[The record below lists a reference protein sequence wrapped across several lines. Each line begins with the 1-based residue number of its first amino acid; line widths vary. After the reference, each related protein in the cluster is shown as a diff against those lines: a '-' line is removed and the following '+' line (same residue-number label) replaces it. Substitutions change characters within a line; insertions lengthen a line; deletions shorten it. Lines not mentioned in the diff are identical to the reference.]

1 MSAFQRLFANPR
13 VRRLLLMVV
22 LPVVLIIFGLWYWAH
37 TTRYQST
44 DNAYI
49 YANQVS
55 VTPQVSGRVVAVPVT
70 QNQAVT
76 PGQVL
81 LEIDP
86 APFQLALDQANAN
99 LKTVSDQIRAQK
111 ESLRAAQAQLR
122 GAQANVAYM
131 QRDVQRKTNLVKK
144 DVVPA
149 ARLDDLKTNL
159 TITEQKTVA
168 LKAQIAQIVANLGG
182 DANQPITQQAA
193 YLQALAARDKAALEL
208 SYATIKAPSAG
219 VVTEV
224 DIKPGDIVTAGR
236 PVFALVMSGAR
247 WVDANFKETQLTHVH
262 VGQKAEIT
270 VDTYS
275 GRKWQG
281 TVVSIAPGTGSVFS
295 VLPAQNATGNWVKVV
310 QRIPVR
316 ILIDTTPD
324 GPDLRAGM
332 SAEVNIDTHYSLFFG
347 NRETKAA
354 TRS

>member
-1 MSAFQRLFANPR
+1 MNALKRLFENPR
-13 VRRLLLMVV
+13 IRRLLLMVV
-22 LPVVLIIFGLWYWAH
+22 LPLILILLGLWYWAH

-55 VTPQVSGRVVAVPVT
+55 VTPQVSGRVINVPVV

-99 LKTVSDQIRAQK
+99 LKTVSDKIRAEQ
-111 ESLRAAQAQLR
+111 ENLRAAQAQLA
-122 GAQANVAYM
+122 GAQANVAYLK
-131 QRDVQRKTNLVKK
+131 RDVQRKTNLEKR

-149 ARLDDLKTNL
+149 ARLDEIKTNL
-159 TITEQKTVA
+159 TMAEQKTVA
-168 LKAQIAQIVANLGG
+168 LKAQIAQIEASLGG
-182 DANQPITQQAA
+182 NANQPITQQAA
-193 YLQALAARDKAALEL
+193 YLQALAVRDNAALEL
-208 SYATIKAPSAG
+208 SYATIKAPAAG

-224 DIKPGDIVTAGR
+224 DIKPGDVVTAGR
-236 PVFALVMSGAR
+236 PVFALVMSGER
-247 WVDANFKETQLTHVH
+247 WVNANFKETQLTHVH
-262 VGQKAEIT
+262 VGQKAEIS
-270 VDTYS
+270 VDTYPHD
-275 GRKWQG
+275 KWEG
-281 TVVSIAPGTGSVFS
+281 TVVSVSPGTGSVFS

-316 ILIDTTPD
+316 ILIDTKQN

-332 SAEVNIDTHYSLFFG
+332 SVEVTIDTHYSLFFG
-347 NRETKAA
+347 SRDAKAA
-354 TRS
+354 NN